1 MNQSLITKTPLYIA
15 EEAAKTIM
23 KAYTPK
29 ELPPAG
35 RWHYHQ
41 GVFLCGLIRLWE
53 ETGKEAYFKYVK
65 EYADELIDGC
75 GNFISGGMN
84 WTPYKPDLSFI
95 LCMMK
100 RAMNATVKPPK
111 S

>member
-1 MNQSLITKTPLYIA
+1 
-15 EEAAKTIM
+15 M

-65 EYADELIDGC
+65 
-75 GNFISGGMN
+75 NMPMISSM
-84 WTPYKPDLSFI
+84 TAAI
-95 LCMMK
+95 LFQEG
-100 RAMNATVKPPK
+100 
-111 S
+111 